1 MATIL
6 IRNGTLVD
14 PTQNISDLCD
24 ILIEDGIVIKVE
36 PFITVGVDRVIE
48 AKNLMV
54 FPGIVD
60 MHVHLR
66 DPGQI
71 QKEDIFSGTNC
82 ALAGG
87 VTSMLC
93 MPNTNPVIDNEK
105 TATYIKE
112 TALKARA
119 KIYMCGA
126 MTNSLEGKTLANYE
140 GYKKWGIIAVS
151 DDGRPVSDT
160 DTMLQ
165 AMLKAEKNE
174 LVAISHCED
183 LDIVAKGIINKG
195 EVSEKLMVRGID
207 RESENSVTKREIDL
221 AKANNTRIHIAHMS
235 TKEVV
240 QYVREA
246 KAEGVKVTCETCPH
260 YFAYTEQKLLSRDAD
275 YRMNPPLREQ
285 ADVDAIIEGI
295 KDGTIDCITTDHA
308 PHTKKE
314 KQDFLTAPNGVTG
327 METSLSAGMRFLV
340 EPKHI
345 TISRLIELMSTNPA
359 RILGIDGGSLKVGSK
374 ADVALF
380 DPHIQ
385 WTVLPERLNTK
396 AKSSIFKFE
405 RLQGRVKYT
414 FVDGELA
421 YVMRY

>member
-6 IRNGTLVD
+6 VRNGTLVD
-14 PTQNISDLCD
+14 PTQNICEVCD
-24 ILIEDGIVIKVE
+24 VLIENGVVIKVE
-36 PFITVGVDRVIE
+36 QCITEGVDKVIE

-54 FPGIVD
+54 LPGIVD

-93 MPNTNPVIDNEK
+93 MPNTNPIIDNTE
-105 TATYIKE
+105 TINYIKE
-112 TALKARA
+112 TSLKARA
-119 KIYMCGA
+119 KIYICGA
-126 MTNSLEGKTLANYE
+126 MTKNLQGKDLADYDN
-140 GYKKWGIIAVS
+140 YKKLGVIAVS
-151 DDGRPVSDT
+151 DDGRPVAD
-160 DTMLQ
+160 DATMLE
-165 AMLKAEKNE
+165 AMLKADKND

-195 EVSEKLMVRGID
+195 EISEKLMVKGID
-207 RESENSVTKREIDL
+207 RESENTVTKREIDL

-260 YFAYTEQKLLSRDAD
+260 YFAYTQDKLLARDAD

-285 ADVDAIIEGI
+285 SDVDAIIEGL

-345 TISRLIELMSTNPA
+345 TVSRLMELMSTNPA
-359 RILGIDGGSLKVGSK
+359 RILGIDAGSLKVGSK
-374 ADVALF
+374 ADLSLF

-396 AKSSIFKFE
+396 AKSSVFKFE

-414 FVDGELA
+414 LVDGELA